1 MINEGGGGQQKVTS
15 FYRGGHQKGTLG
27 DMGGGRGQK
36 SQKRGDV
43 LCERPLWVLLGLTV
57 CAWVDLTLL
66 APHKMITLLKF

>member
-15 FYRGGHQKGTLG
+15 FYRGGHQKVTLG

-43 LCERPLWVLLGLTV
+43 LCERPLRQNTV
-57 CAWVDLTLL
+57 
-66 APHKMITLLKF
+66 APNVKNLFTS

>member
-15 FYRGGHQKGTLG
+15 FYRGGLQKVTLG

-43 LCERPLWVLLGLTV
+43 LCERPPIHNAT
-57 CAWVDLTLL
+57 
-66 APHKMITLLKF
+66 KMYISNFID